1 MHLHSDLQNSSCW
14 EPWVDPAPTANEV
27 KLRDNLSVCSNS
39 HWVKLSCLLT
49 THLWIVASQFSVDSF
64 SVTMSAVPHNP
75 NNNLCAKSTY
85 LYLLSINEAKEELSQ
100 RLTSEKILTEIILS
114 FDSRFFFVSAA
125 FAVHLNYSSPFY
137 LGFSFS
143 NPPPWHHC
151 LNTWIF
157 TDSLDTNATSWLHC
171 RISSTV
177 INISCASLLMSGLH
191 LILFKDKAKVK
202 LVPIIHSLNTGRLG
216 RYHGITAWPVVHF

>member
-1 MHLHSDLQNSSCW
+1 MTCRTPHAENLELIRHPL
-14 EPWVDPAPTANEV
+14 PT
-27 KLRDNLSVCSNS
+27 KLNWGTISLCAQIFTK
-39 HWVKLSCLLT
+39 WVKLSCLLT

-64 SVTMSAVPHNP
+64 SVTMSSLPHNP

-85 LYLLSINEAKEELSQ
+85 LYLLSINEAKEANLRKNIDWNNSVLWLQ
-100 RLTSEKILTEIILS
+100 I
-114 FDSRFFFVSAA
+114 FFVSAA